1 MSKINSDKGSN
12 NDSIKS
18 PNSPRFSEDNKLIL
32 KETDDFICKSEEE
45 VVKVPNCTYCNEVNS
60 TSKYFL
66 CTCSTSSKGFDLIC
80 EACAQHCHKKHSP
93 TLEVPGANLC
103 SCGLNNH
110 IITPEMKEMFAK
122 KQKNKKETNACFYS
136 KFFKVIPNKGFFKF
150 NEKIYC
156 SVCIQ
161 YCFKMN
167 TSDEKLEFL
176 DNDIQNEYECEC
188 TQNHEINIIQ
198 LNADFIMKRNFF
210 KDLREINFNL
220 ILRLPKSKEIYIDT
234 FIQEINNYLI
244 KKDDDSNFTF
254 FNDII
259 VNKSLELF
267 SMFSVYWENKFW
279 YILPSMLNHYN
290 ISDLFNILS
299 FGNLI
304 NRLDESMVIN
314 FISGKLYFAELL
326 FDYIIRTYTNTY
338 CNLFNVKTILNMDL
352 YQRLI
357 YIHQLKVFHFY
368 NKNPMKN
375 NYLDE
380 LVENVVDLYDNILKV
395 NEKFPSLF
403 ERIISYVFP
412 TFNRILKYCI
422 KYNIIT
428 KETKEKY
435 FSLVFETL
443 QVHHEKKLGNLRDSC
458 FYILKSILYTL
469 IYENDIIC
477 YDYLQNKDT
486 YETKPFMFV
495 VSDDSLSITKI
506 LLSIIEDYERASSPI
521 NDITFDYYIQKNF
534 EILLKKDDFYLNAV
548 KNLDKY
554 EIEYIENCP
563 LINITNVSQE
573 DLNIIEREIIKT
585 KNCIEKGYYDLI
597 SKFCEDM
604 FKLNRHYFEFDIEQQ
619 KYFEVVNSILTEF
632 NNEIEKENF
641 NMEEINI
648 SFCCFQTPNIAYNE
662 KLNKFKNAIFYST
675 FFQRL
680 EEFCHIY
687 ASSKKYSFERERHYD
702 QESLKNNLRKLL
714 KLLFVLFIRDHKFL
728 TLIMNVKPFNF
739 ATTFNDI
746 YDTLEEF
753 LKRII
758 EMIYSPNIQI
768 RTGSHLGSMSNQE
781 IPKSNSSIASMNKE
795 FILTQSESS
804 SEEGFEEK
812 FYLYDNFSFVSDVII
827 ELIRL
832 NKDNYETLGDLVLIS
847 RKLFRKITINNS
859 EYLNIIEAFI
869 DIFKKIFNDE
879 NRKEELVIYLEEL
892 LRPDRKDNK
901 IFNYFIYCYYDFM
914 SELYATD
921 AYFFNCAKD
930 VTIIP
935 NEKFEFLFSKLL
947 ENQFTNVPIEVEY
960 GICRYYLSIKN
971 PLNFNFSTI
980 SMQMKNLYMKKV
992 NDNINLLHLSRKLT
1006 KDIGVSKIIEILDL
1020 VRRITDIYSLF
1031 NKDRL
1036 KSYYNPKDLR
1046 FMFKYF
1052 ENIIVRPLFSA
1063 FHMFIID
1070 IDQAR
1075 GKDIFVFYTA
1085 VFYFLKICF
1094 NFYKLPKFETKSKV
1108 SDKIVYGFDEFIVTH
1123 ELTNSVLED
1132 IYNSAKIFSDG
1143 NISYFEIEKIY
1154 KIFIENIQ
1162 RIIKFSFK
1170 NEITSI
1176 STTSYVSENI
1186 LLNKLAK
1193 LNPYI
1198 AKREKLKIIY
1208 NDLKENKYDDNLSLI
1223 KSYKIILEELE
1234 YDAAVPILNY
1244 LIEKLFDPLT
1254 GCNKKLIDINEYEKM
1269 LKEKDNSD
1277 KKMLKEKD
1285 NSDKKML
1292 KEKDNLD
1299 KNFKFQNAYILIY
1312 LNFFFYNASEDFQ
1325 KAISSEEV
1333 KLPPKF
1339 YDFLITNIILAT
1351 NLHEI
1356 KKMYDLDYLEEGQ
1369 IEPRIIGR
1377 TESLA
1382 FSAGSFAIKF
1392 IQNLCEGHNRIY
1404 QTKFFNLQFDTEE
1417 YLKDNKNIYIE
1428 NARLGAYGN
1437 FVRMSKNSLMKKIDL
1452 DDGKVKKFERQKSK
1466 SYRLKDKLL
1475 NVPSK
1480 KYMDVKP
1487 KEEEKPNPLDEKN
1500 TIETI
1505 VSNQHENT
1513 IVLEDKKLEKS
1524 LDNMQIS
1531 FFNLISYM
1539 LLMINK
1545 NFHVGNTLDCK
1556 LFQNV
1561 IKFKNLDNLS
1571 ELYSRLSDLIV
1582 EMIQGTDIE
1591 NFKKFYC
1598 SGLPKDYQYFSLEG
1612 TYISN
1617 KEHRI
1622 FIFLELSNQIKN
1634 ILFNKH
1640 LTFTPICY
1648 NMKYFLFTTI
1658 NNILSQEGIDMS
1670 VVLAFSS
1677 IFPPDNLIEVISI
1690 YLRGIYLSHYCRL
1703 NYNIDEFNKE
1713 LNYLELNNIQLLE
1726 LKKFFRGN
1734 PHIYNDK
1741 YFQLASQMYLFLTIL
1756 AEKYNIKDAEKVKNY
1771 TEKEPI
1777 ESKVSDVREIANQ
1790 SNIEED
1796 TIITKLTSLINIGS
1810 PNIKLKRVKPSDH
1823 NYNNDKIITS
1833 KFFSKIV
1840 KKCEFR
1846 TESEDELQLKIIY
1859 FICDPHYYYISKSN
1873 IQTFFKYVER
1883 SSAKQK
1889 LQSLLAKLETF
1900 FFEIN
1905 YKKDVNRKAK
1915 YKLFFLQIDYN
1926 KINIY
1931 NFIIAIVINMLLL
1944 FLLKDEERGRESHK
1958 LDYTIDCILIF
1969 QILLNILYLYMFYI
1983 SKYEFYV
1990 SVFQNKLGNDHKLTL
2005 KEKINL
2011 YILDSF
2017 VLNEEMFLIFFI
2029 IMTCIFGL
2037 IFKHNAYIFALQ
2049 FLTIIKFVDIIRE
2062 ILSALTSKLFEL
2074 LEVIAI
2080 LAIFTYFVSN
2090 IEFFFLID
2098 EFNIEIGDKVEN
2110 FCQNLLECTIN
2121 IFNHGIRAG
2130 GGVGDLLEAK
2140 SYNEK
2145 GLYFLRFFID
2155 IIFYIIV
2162 ILFMLNNVNSIIVG
2176 AFTQMREESNQK
2188 EEDEKNRCFICNI
2201 SRIEFQKNK
2210 IDIAYHRKYEHNT
2223 NNYIKFFVFLW
2234 NINDKDMD
2242 ADQSF
2247 INNCMKEKNIKFFPM
2262 NCAKSIGEVENDNG
2276 ED

>member
-1 MSKINSDKGSN
+1 MSKVTSDKGSIDN
-12 NDSIKS
+12 TSKS
-18 PNSPRFSEDNKLIL
+18 PNSPRSGDDYDLIGR
-32 KETDDFICKSEEE
+32 ETDDFLFKSEKE
-45 VVKVPNCTYCNEVNS
+45 VVIVPNCTYSNEAKS

-80 EACAQHCHKKHSP
+80 EACAKHCHKKHLP

-122 KQKNKKETNACFYS
+122 KKKGSKETSVCFYS

-161 YCFKMN
+161 YCVNINPF
-167 TSDEKLEFL
+167 DEKPEFL
-176 DNDIQNEYECEC
+176 DNDIKNEYECEC
-188 TQNHEINIIQ
+188 TKNHEINIIQ
-198 LNADFIMKRNFF
+198 LNADFISKRNFF

-244 KKDDDSNFTF
+244 KKDDDSNFVF
-254 FNDII
+254 FNDIL

-279 YILPSMLNHYN
+279 YILPSMLNQYN
-290 ISDLFNILS
+290 VSDLFNILS
-299 FGNLI
+299 FGDII

-314 FISGKLYFAELL
+314 FISGKFYFAELL

-357 YIHQLKVFHFY
+357 YMHQLKVFHFY
-368 NKNPMKN
+368 NKNPMEN

-380 LVENVVDLYDNILKV
+380 LVSNVVDLYDNILKI
-395 NEKFPSLF
+395 NERFPSLF

-443 QVHHEKKLGNLRDSC
+443 QIHHEKKLGNLRDSC

-469 IYENDIIC
+469 IYDNDIIC
-477 YDYLQNKDT
+477 YDYFQNKDT
-486 YETKPFMFV
+486 YEKKPFMFV
-495 VSDDSLSITKI
+495 VSDDSLSLTKI
-506 LLSIIEDYERASSPI
+506 LLSIIEDYERVSSPI
-521 NDITFDYYIQKNF
+521 NDIIYDYYIQKIF
-534 EILLKKDDFYLNAV
+534 EILLNKNDFYLNAV

-563 LINITNVSQE
+563 LINITNASQE
-573 DLNIIEREIIKT
+573 DLKIIEREIIKT
-585 KNCIEKGYYDLI
+585 KNCIEKEYYDLI

-648 SFCCFQTPNIAYNE
+648 SFCCFQSPNIAYNE

-687 ASSKKYSFERERHYD
+687 ASSKKYSFEREKQYD

-728 TLIMNVKPFNF
+728 TLIMNVKPFIF
-739 ATTFNDI
+739 ATTFNDV

-753 LKRII
+753 LNRII

-781 IPKSNSSIASMNKE
+781 IPKSNSSNASKNNE

-804 SEEGFEEK
+804 SEEEGFEEK
-812 FYLYDNFSFVSDVII
+812 FYLYDNFSFISDVII

-832 NKDNYETLGDLVLIS
+832 NKDNYETLGDLVLVS
-847 RKLFRKITINNS
+847 RKLFKKITINNS
-859 EYLNIIEAFI
+859 EYLNIIEAFV
-869 DIFKKIFNDE
+869 DIFKTIFSDE
-879 NRKEELVIYLEEL
+879 KRKEEITIYLENL
-892 LRPDRKDNK
+892 LMPDRKDDK
-901 IFNYFIYCYYDFM
+901 VLDYFIYCYFDFM

-921 AYFFNCAKD
+921 AHFFNLAKGALIFSND
-930 VTIIP
+930 
-935 NEKFEFLFSKLL
+935 KFEFLFSKLL
-947 ENQFTNVPIEVEY
+947 DNQFINVPIEVEY
-960 GICRYYLSIKN
+960 GMCRYFLSIKN
-971 PLNFNFSTI
+971 PLNFNFTTI

-992 NDNINLLHLSRKLT
+992 VDNINILHLSRKLM

-1020 VRRITDIYSLF
+1020 VRRITDIYCLYDK
-1031 NKDRL
+1031 NKL

-1063 FHMFIID
+1063 FNMYIID
-1070 IDQAR
+1070 IEQAR
-1075 GKDIFVFYTA
+1075 GKDIFVFYKA

-1094 NFYKLPKFETKSKV
+1094 DFYKLPKFETKSKV
-1108 SDKIVYGFDEFIVTH
+1108 SDKIVYGFDGFIVTH

-1132 IYNSAKIFSDG
+1132 IYNSAKIFSDH
-1143 NISYFEIEKIY
+1143 NISYFEIERIY
-1154 KIFIENIQ
+1154 KIFIENVQ

-1176 STTSYVSENI
+1176 SNTSYVSENI

-1198 AKREKLKIIY
+1198 AKREKLKILY

-1223 KSYKIILEELE
+1223 KSYKNIVEELE
-1234 YDAAVPILNY
+1234 YDAAIPILNY

-1254 GCNKKLIDINEYEKM
+1254 ACNKKLIDIKEYEGM
-1269 LKEKDNSD
+1269 LKD
-1277 KKMLKEKD
+1277 K
-1285 NSDKKML
+1285 N
-1292 KEKDNLD
+1292 NLD
-1299 KNFKFQNAYILIY
+1299 KYFKFQNAYILIY

-1325 KAISSEEV
+1325 EAFSSPEV
-1333 KLPPKF
+1333 QLPPKF
-1339 YDFLITNIILAT
+1339 YDFLITNIILAS
-1351 NLHEI
+1351 NLNEI
-1356 KKMYDLDYLEEGQ
+1356 KKIYDLDYLEEGQ

-1382 FSAGSFAIKF
+1382 FSAGRFAIKF
-1392 IQNLCEGHNRIY
+1392 IQNLCEGHNREY
-1404 QTKFFNLQFDTEE
+1404 QNKFFNFEFDKDE
-1417 YLKDNKNIYIE
+1417 YLKDNKNIYLE
-1428 NARLGAYGN
+1428 KARFGNSVYGN
-1437 FVRMSKNSLMKKIDL
+1437 FVKQSRKSLMKRVGL
-1452 DDGKVKKFERQKSK
+1452 DEGQKKKFERQESK
-1466 SYRLKDKLL
+1466 SFRPKGIKDIL
-1475 NVPSK
+1475 VSRRSK
-1480 KYMDVKP
+1480 KYPEEKP

-1505 VSNQHENT
+1505 VSNQPENT
-1513 IVLEDKKLEKS
+1513 IEVEDKELEKS
-1524 LDNMQIS
+1524 LDNTQVS

-1539 LLMINK
+1539 LQMINK

-1556 LFQNV
+1556 LFQKV
-1561 IKFKNLDNLS
+1561 MKFKNLDNLS

-1598 SGLPKDYQYFSLEG
+1598 SGLPKDYQYFSVDG
-1612 TYISN
+1612 IYISN
-1617 KEHRI
+1617 KEHKI
-1622 FIFLELSNQIKN
+1622 FIFLELSNQVKN

-1640 LTFTPICY
+1640 LTFDPLCY

-1658 NNILSQEGIDMS
+1658 NNILSQEGIDLS

-1677 IFPPDNLIEVISI
+1677 IFPPDDLIEVISI

-1703 NYNIDEFNKE
+1703 NYNIEEFNKE

-1726 LKKFFRGN
+1726 LKQFFRGN
-1734 PHIYNDK
+1734 PHIYTDK

-1756 AEKYNIKDAEKVKNY
+1756 AEKFNVKDAEKVKKY
-1771 TEKEPI
+1771 TEKETI
-1777 ESKVSDVREIANQ
+1777 ESKVSDVREIVTQ
-1790 SNIEED
+1790 SNVEED
-1796 TIITKLTSLINIGS
+1796 TVITKLTSLINIGS

-1823 NYNNDKIITS
+1823 NYNNDKIIAA

-1883 SSAKQK
+1883 TSAKQK
-1889 LQSLLAKLETF
+1889 LQSLLENLDVF
-1900 FFEIN
+1900 FFEIEF
-1905 YKKDVNRKAK
+1905 KKEVNRKAK

-1931 NFIIAIVINMLLL
+1931 NFIISSVINILLL
-1944 FLLKDEERGRESHK
+1944 FFLKDEERGRESHK
-1958 LDYTIDCILIF
+1958 LDYTINGIIFF
-1969 QILLNILYLYMFYI
+1969 QILLNVLYLYMFYI
-1983 SKYEFYV
+1983 SKYGFYI
-1990 SVFQNKLGNDHKLTL
+1990 SLLQNKLGKDHKLTL

-2011 YILDSF
+2011 YVLDSF

-2029 IMTCIFGL
+2029 IITSIFGL
-2037 IFKHNAYIFALQ
+2037 ILKYNAYIFALQ
-2049 FLTIIKFVDIIRE
+2049 FITIIKFIDIIRE
-2062 ILSALTSKLFEL
+2062 ILSAFKLKLFEL
-2074 LEVIAI
+2074 LEVIEVLAI
-2080 LAIFTYFVSN
+2080 LIYFVAN
-2090 IEFFFLID
+2090 FEYFFLID

-2110 FCQNLLECTIN
+2110 FCQNLLECSIN
-2121 IFNHGIRAG
+2121 IFNHGVRAG

-2145 GLYFLRFFID
+2145 GVYFLRFFSD
-2155 IIFYIIV
+2155 LIFYIVV
-2162 ILFMLNNVNSIIVG
+2162 ILLMLNIINSIIVG

-2201 SRIEFQKNK
+2201 SRVEFQKNK

-2247 INNCMKEKNIKFFPM
+2247 INNCMKEKVIKFFPM
-2262 NCAKSIGEVENDNG
+2262 NCAKSIGEVENDEE